1 MRFHPTGLPEILL
14 IEPKVFTDQRG
25 EFSKTWVSEIYK
37 ELGIVRDF
45 VQEIVPLKPWQA
57 PNASFSKTKS
67 ARKTLNRL
75 ARIDFQRRGRRADR
89 HSPVWST
96 CRHRTCSQRCAT
108 TVGAAGTRARLL
120 RSQ

>member
-89 HSPVWST
+89 HSPV
-96 CRHRTCSQRCAT
+96 
-108 TVGAAGTRARLL
+108 
-120 RSQ
+120 